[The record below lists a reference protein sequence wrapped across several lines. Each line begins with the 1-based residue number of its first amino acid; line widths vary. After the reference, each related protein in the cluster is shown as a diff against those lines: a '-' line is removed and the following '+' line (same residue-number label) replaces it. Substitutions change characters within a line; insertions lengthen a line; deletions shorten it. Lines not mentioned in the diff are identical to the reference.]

1 MRSTAPL
8 YCLSSTVCPAH
19 AVITPGYISQVVDIE
34 ENVWAPKY
42 GLKGMVDASLSAAF
56 QQPQLQSW
64 LQSANQPQNAKPSD
78 VMVPLEFKTGKP
90 HVSHRAQVHTRRC
103 PDAVQPAPCKFNRH
117 LGLCAMGCTLQ
128 LVHANLCLS
137 YMLLQQWLASD
148 IPPYDMLV

>member
-1 MRSTAPL
+1 M
-8 YCLSSTVCPAH
+8 
-19 AVITPGYISQVVDIE
+19 VDIE

-103 PDAVQPAPCKFNRH
+103 TDVVQPAPRKLNRH
-117 LGLCAMGCTLQ
+117 LGLCAMGCTRQ
-128 LVHANLCLS
+128 LGQKPQTYA
-137 YMLLQQWLASD
+137 
-148 IPPYDMLV
+148 